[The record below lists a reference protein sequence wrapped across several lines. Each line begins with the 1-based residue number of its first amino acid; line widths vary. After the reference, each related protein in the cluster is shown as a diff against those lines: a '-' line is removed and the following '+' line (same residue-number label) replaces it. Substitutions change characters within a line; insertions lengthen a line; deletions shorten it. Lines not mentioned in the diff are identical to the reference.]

1 MFKSVQVLLPK
12 AVHFSVHFSYEAI
25 ISLVDAQLKKKKVYL
40 FSGGSSLIKTLN
52 GAGLNAKQPV
62 DLL

>member
-1 MFKSVQVLLPK
+1 MSSCEV
-12 AVHFSVHFSYEAI
+12 I

>member
-1 MFKSVQVLLPK
+1 MSSCEV
-12 AVHFSVHFSYEAI
+12 I
-25 ISLVDAQLKKKKVYL
+25 ISLVDAQLEKKKRGGVYL

>member
-1 MFKSVQVLLPK
+1 MSSCEV
-12 AVHFSVHFSYEAI
+12 I
-25 ISLVDAQLKKKKVYL
+25 ISLVDAQLEKKKGGVYL